1 MSHMTS
7 DPQVVFLKRYAM
19 ATTTIILGLTVAGFA
34 GARQKQRFEE
44 IDVER
49 INVVEKDGKLRLVI
63 ANHARLPDPVIG
75 GKSYPLRGGNASGAA
90 GMIFFNDE
98 GNENGGMT
106 WAGRR
111 SGDGFRASAGLSF
124 DQYDQDETVTLSYA
138 DENRRRRA
146 GLSIMD
152 RSDEPIQIFAESL
165 MALNRL
171 PDGPDKTQRIQR
183 FRQQAAERGVAGAQ
197 RLYAGKVADRA
208 AVVVLSDP
216 RGRPRL
222 RLRVDS
228 LGAPRIEFLDASGK
242 VTRALTDSTA
252 AGAR

>member
-1 MSHMTS
+1 MTH
-7 DPQVVFLKRYAM
+7 DRQLVVLHRYAV
-19 ATTTIILGLTVAGFA
+19 ATTTIILVLAVAGFTR
-34 GARQKQRFEE
+34 GLQKQRFEE

-75 GKSYPLRGGNASGAA
+75 GKSYPLRGGSASGAA

-106 WAGRR
+106 WAGKRNGE
-111 SGDGFRASAGLSF
+111 SYRASAGLSF
-124 DQYDQDETVTLSYA
+124 DQYDQDETVTLSYG

-165 MALNRL
+165 MALNKL
-171 PDGPDKTQRIQR
+171 PDGPEKTQRIQQ
-183 FRQQAAERGVAGAQ
+183 FRQRTVERGAAGAQ
-197 RLYAGKVADRA
+197 RLFVGKQTDRA
-208 AVVVLSDP
+208 AIVMLADP

-228 LGAPRIEFLDASGK
+228 SGTARIEFLDAAGK
-242 VTRALTDSTA
+242 VTRALSDSTTT
-252 AGAR
+252 GER